1 MMEAANLSRH
11 YRDVRKRLEMPVT
24 VSDMRAEIARLREE
38 NERLRDPLGSMPTP
52 LRILDAVCKHY
63 RVDQTDLLSWRRT
76 KNILWP
82 RFVAY
87 YLAETITL
95 QGTPA
100 IGRDFNRDQ
109 SAIRFGTRKVR
120 KAMLTDPK
128 LARDVATITEALHG

>member
-63 RVDQTDLLSWRRT
+63 RVDQTDLLST

-128 LARDVATITEALHG
+128 LARDVATIRDTIEGRA